1 MTYNKT
7 TWNTGDVITADKLNN
22 IEDGIETNTN
32 VVKTITSDIIQM
44 QQDINDLK
52 DKPTSSIT
60 TKLSLNNPSIKNSLN
75 NVSTSLEVI

>member
-1 MTYNKT
+1 MKKKI
-7 TWNTGDVITADKLNN
+7 WHSGDIITADALNN

-52 DKPTSSIT
+52 GKSTSSIT

-75 NVSTSLEVI
+75 NVSTSLEVM

>member
-1 MTYNKT
+1 MYEKKI
-7 TWNTGDVITADKLNN
+7 WQSGDVITADALNN

-32 VVKTITSDIIQM
+32 TVKTITSDIIQI

-52 DKPTSSIT
+52 NKSTPSIT

-75 NVSTSLEVI
+75 NISTSLEVI